1 MQRPIRPLRR
11 RVLAALLT
19 LCLALTLALSAVA
32 LTSVFYRAA
41 VVGTPF
47 NRAWQV
53 AGGAFSMEWM
63 VRSPNG
69 SLSGF
74 GNPRREFLPRDASK
88 LSLWPRYA
96 ASGTYRALVVPLWP
110 LILVGGLLSWRLR
123 VLFRRHS
130 DPSLCRGCGYP
141 RTGLATGTPCPECGR
156 ATLLARVRRVVQG
169 LFQGPGIPAQ
179 DPRPGLSQAAMIP
192 AGGPHR

>member
-1 MQRPIRPLRR
+1 MHRQIRR
-11 RVLAALLT
+11 RVFAALFA
-19 LCLALTLALSAVA
+19 LCIALTLTLSAVA
-32 LTSVFYRAA
+32 LTSVYYRAT

-74 GNPRREFLPRDASK
+74 GNPRREFLPRDAYK

-96 ASGTYRALVVPLWP
+96 ASGTYRVLVVPLWP
-110 LILVGGLLSWRLR
+110 LMLGGGLISWRLV

-130 DPSLCRGCGYP
+130 DPSLCRACGYA
-141 RTGLATGTPCPECGR
+141 RAGLARGSPCPECGR
-156 ATLLARVRRVVQG
+156 ASLLARVRRVLQS
-169 LFQGPGIPAQ
+169 LLQGPSIPAQ
-179 DPRPGLSQAAMIP
+179 EPPVPGLS
-192 AGGPHR
+192 R